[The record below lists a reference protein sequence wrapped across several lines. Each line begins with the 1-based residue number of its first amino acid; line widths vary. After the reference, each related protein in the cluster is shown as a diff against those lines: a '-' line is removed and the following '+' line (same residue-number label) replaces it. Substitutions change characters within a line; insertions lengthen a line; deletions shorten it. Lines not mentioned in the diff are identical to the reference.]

1 MPVLRLARGMGMGMG
16 WAWLSLLCTFFGDG
30 LGAFVPENLVR
41 ICNSRS
47 INHTRA
53 GQALI
58 PLGRKKTK
66 HGNQHPRREVLL
78 ACIGLQY

>member
-1 MPVLRLARGMGMGMG
+1 MG

-66 HGNQHPRREVLL
+66 HGNPKPGTLDMCDSIVIALAGEKLVRE
-78 ACIGLQY
+78 AQTT